1 MAKAVL
7 KKAAKDYPE
16 SGINKGDNYYFAQIK
31 TGPRSSRTIRS
42 RNPIPR
48 SQLTTSSFKSQLYDI
63 EDTAFYAVSEASDL
77 RDIAERV
84 RELGQEAQ
92 ESLDNMPEGL
102 QQGDTGQ
109 LLEER
114 VNAMDGWADDIES
127 TAYELESELQEFDD
141 EVDAYR
147 TWLND
152 PEQDENEEPDLPG
165 SLSADQIEDDDA
177 VQGARQELI
186 DAKAQEAADANPG
199 VE

>member
-127 TAYELESELQEFDD
+127 TADELESELQEFDD